1 MPEVKEI
8 HIEIDTEETTDT
20 EETSDTEKTTDTEAA
35 TTDAEE
41 PVDPE
46 TSTDDDATDSKEKS
60 FTTRMREMAEAALDT
75 VKSEV
80 KREIEE
86 RISPVEE
93 SASNLTSE
101 VKKEVETIVQRV
113 REQYETER
121 EELVSAEIAK
131 EVETAVGAVHEEYKE
146 ERDRL
151 LRTAAEAE
159 NTKKRLQADYQRQLK
174 FANEG
179 ILEGMVPVLDSLEAA
194 IKSVSEKV
202 ETDDVSPEF
211 ATINEGVL
219 LVHKQLLDALKIH
232 GLTPIE
238 AVSKTFDPNQ
248 HEALLVTPSDEVPE
262 GQVIEEFRRGYMLH
276 TRVLRASQVVVSQGP
291 SEIEEEISD
300 DTTDDSDEADTAE

>member
-1 MPEVKEI
+1 MPETKEI
-8 HIEIDTEETTDT
+8 HIEAEIEATTDT
-20 EETSDTEKTTDTEAA
+20 E
-35 TTDAEE
+35 
-41 PVDPE
+41 
-46 TSTDDDATDSKEKS
+46 TSTGDDATDGKEKS
-60 FTTRMREMAEAALDT
+60 FTTRMREMAEEALDK

-93 SASNLTSE
+93 STSNLTAE
-101 VKKEVETIVQRV
+101 VKKEVEAIIQRV

-121 EELVSAEIAK
+121 EELLRAEIEK
-131 EVETAVGAVHEEYKE
+131 EVETAVEVVHEEYRE

-159 NTKKRLQADYQRQLK
+159 NTKKRLQTDYQRQLK

-179 ILEGMVPVLDSLEAA
+179 ILEGMVPVLDRLEAA
-194 IKSVSEKV
+194 IKSVTEKV
-202 ETDDVSPEF
+202 EEDDVSPTF
-211 ATINEGVL
+211 TTFNEGVE

-232 GLTPIE
+232 GLVPIE
-238 AVSKTFDPNQ
+238 AVGEAFDPNQ
-248 HEALLVTPSDEVPE
+248 HEALLVTPSDDVPE

-291 SEIEEEISD
+291 SKEEEISD
-300 DTTDDSDEADTAE
+300 DPADDTDETDTAE

>member
-1 MPEVKEI
+1 MSETKEI
-8 HIEIDTEETTDT
+8 HIKAEIEESTDT
-20 EETSDTEKTTDTEAA
+20 
-35 TTDAEE
+35 
-41 PVDPE
+41 E
-46 TSTDDDATDSKEKS
+46 TSTDGDATDSKEKS
-60 FTTRMREMAEAALDT
+60 FTTRMREMAEEALDK

-93 SASNLTSE
+93 SASNLTAE
-101 VKKEVETIVQRV
+101 VKKEVEAIIQRV

-121 EELVSAEIAK
+121 EELLRAEIEK
-131 EVETAVGAVHEEYKE
+131 EVETAVEAVHEAYKE

-194 IKSVSEKV
+194 IKSVTEKV
-202 ETDDVSPEF
+202 EEDEVSPTF
-211 ATINEGVL
+211 TTFNDGVE

-232 GLTPIE
+232 GLVPIE
-238 AVSKTFDPNQ
+238 AVGEAFDPNQ
-248 HEALLVTPSDEVPE
+248 HEALLVTPSDEMPE
-262 GQVIEEFRRGYMLH
+262 GRVIEEFRRGYMLH

-291 SEIEEEISD
+291 PKAEETANDTADGTD
-300 DTTDDSDEADTAE
+300 DTDEPDATE

>member
-1 MPEVKEI
+1 MPETKEI
-8 HIEIDTEETTDT
+8 HINAKIEE
-20 EETSDTEKTTDTEAA
+20 SNDTEA
-35 TTDAEE
+35 
-41 PVDPE
+41 
-46 TSTDDDATDSKEKS
+46 STDDDATESKEKS
-60 FTTRMREMAEAALDT
+60 FTARMREMAETALDT

-80 KREIEE
+80 KKEIEA

-101 VKKEVETIVQRV
+101 VKKEVEAIIQRV

-121 EELVSAEIAK
+121 EEVLHAEIEK
-131 EVETAVGAVHEEYKE
+131 EVETAVEAVHAEYKE

-159 NTKKRLQADYQRQLK
+159 NTKKRLQTDYQRQLK

-194 IKSVSEKV
+194 IKSVTEKV
-202 ETDDVSPEF
+202 EADEVSPAF
-211 ATINEGVL
+211 TTFNEGVQ

-232 GLTPIE
+232 GLAPIE
-238 AVSKTFDPNQ
+238 AVGQTFDPNQ
-248 HEALLVTPSDEVPE
+248 HEALLMTPSDDVPE

-291 SEIEEEISD
+291 SKEEEISNDTAD
-300 DTTDDSDEADTAE
+300 DTPETDTAE